1 MIWTQRS
8 ILLVCFPV
16 SFPLQRSA
24 VSVRSLAV
32 QSSMHSSEDPDTL
45 VHYPP
50 TQAVRPTSLLH
61 RATVNPDPSKHFM
74 PRTFPPPLREQF
86 PLGIVE
92 GGLTET
98 PPLQTKRRQLPSPP
112 LQLPPE
118 NSRHPSLEYNHT
130 IPTRRAPQ
138 IASTDTVLDSEHIPE
153 TSEIKITQRRTQQQ
167 EAEERDKQRENQ
179 RTLQRERE
187 WERERERER
196 EREAQRK
203 PQPTRGLPKPPS
215 SFNTPPNT
223 RTSAP
228 NEGFRTPIEDI
239 YEYLGVFPEHSF
251 DEPVIEASSDGTP
264 FTSAEAPQPIPAPDR
279 QKPKSIRVVANE
291 HGREPD
297 CSPRIIPPSNANLVF
312 RVGENIVCFDAH
324 TRLAHLTLKSDR
336 IWTWSTTTD
345 R

>member
-1 MIWTQRS
+1 M
-8 ILLVCFPV
+8 
-16 SFPLQRSA
+16 
-24 VSVRSLAV
+24 
-32 QSSMHSSEDPDTL
+32 

-61 RATVNPDPSKHFM
+61 PATANTDPSKNFM
-74 PRTFPPPLREQF
+74 PRTFSPPLRAQF

-92 GGLTET
+92 GDLTET

-112 LQLPPE
+112 LQLPSG

-130 IPTRRAPQ
+130 MPTRRTPQ
-138 IASTDTVLDSEHIPE
+138 IASTDTVLDGEHIPE
-153 TSEIKITQRRTQQQ
+153 TSEIKITQQRTQQQ
-167 EAEERDKQRENQ
+167 EAKERDKQRENQ
-179 RTLQRERE
+179 RTL
-187 WERERERER
+187 ERERER

-203 PQPTRGLPKPPS
+203 PQPIRGLPKPPS

-228 NEGFRTPIEDI
+228 SEGSRTPVEDI
-239 YEYLGVFPEHSF
+239 YEYLGVFPERSF

-264 FTSAEAPQPIPAPDR
+264 FTSAEAPQPIPAPDT
-279 QKPKSIRVVANE
+279 QKPESIRVVVNE
-291 HGREPD
+291 QGREPD
-297 CSPRIIPPSNANLVF
+297 CSPRIIPPSNANLGF
-312 RVGENIVCFDAH
+312 RVGENIVCFDGH

-345 R
+345 C